1 MQKAR
6 RQGIIC
12 FALRVAF
19 GKMASLFAAAHGL
32 ALQDGLVTP
41 HAYSLLSVK
50 EVGGLRMVCL
60 RNPWGRG
67 GGKEW
72 LGGWKDGAQ
81 ETFGGGGVEISLW
94 MLIAGPRRP
103 WLLSGSSCFFPNAQ
117 RRVPVQSLG
126 VWGLDPCSPRVSRR
140 VGVASSSGRRRVV
153 NSVSM
158 GEAPNFSFSKVS
170 KQVVMSF
177 AWQAWHFVTFQPV

>member
-1 MQKAR
+1 
-6 RQGIIC
+6 
-12 FALRVAF
+12 
-19 GKMASLFAAAHGL
+19 MASLFAAAHGL

-81 ETFGGGGVEISLW
+81 ETFGGGGVNRRATPPMVALRFKLLFPECAAKGSRSKSGGLG
-94 MLIAGPRRP
+94 AGP
-103 WLLSGSSCFFPNAQ
+103 LFASS
-117 RRVPVQSLG
+117 V
-126 VWGLDPCSPRVSRR
+126 
-140 VGVASSSGRRRVV
+140 SSGRRRIVV
-153 NSVSM
+153 GSSS
-158 GEAPNFSFSKVS
+158 GR
-170 KQVVMSF
+170 
-177 AWQAWHFVTFQPV
+177 